1 MPRSNSGSAA
11 NNHAA
16 TIGHLGEELVA
27 RWWRSQGWLVLQR
40 RWRCRWGELDL
51 IVGQPALEQP
61 DRPINLAFVEVKT
74 RQEGNWDSDGALA
87 LDYRKQA
94 KLGKTAQLFLAHAPT
109 LAQLP
114 CRFDLALVGWRSL
127 PAGPLTLSK
136 PDSKILIAQGYELAL
151 QDYIP
156 AAFTL

>member
-1 MPRSNSGSAA
+1 MPRSNSESAA
-11 NNHAA
+11 NNHAS
-16 TIGHLGEELVA
+16 TIGNLGEDLVA
-27 RWWRSQGWLVLQR
+27 RWWRSQGWLILQR

-51 IVGQPALEQP
+51 IVGQPAAEHP
-61 DRPINLAFVEVKT
+61 DRLINLAFVEVKT
-74 RQEGNWDSDGALA
+74 RQKGNWDGDGALA
-87 LDYRKQA
+87 LDHRKQA
-94 KLGKTAQLFLAHAPT
+94 KLWKTAQLFLATAPT

-127 PAGPLTLSK
+127 PAGPLALGN
-136 PDSKILIAQGYELAL
+136 PDSKILIAQGYELVL